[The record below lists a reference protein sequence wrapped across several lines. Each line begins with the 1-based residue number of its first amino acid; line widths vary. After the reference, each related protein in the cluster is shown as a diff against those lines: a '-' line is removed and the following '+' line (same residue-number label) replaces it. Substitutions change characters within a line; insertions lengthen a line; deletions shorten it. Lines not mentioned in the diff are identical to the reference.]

1 MKTLKSAPVIF
12 LMLALCSCG
21 GGFDTGIRRGLTAS
35 KITYEGA
42 MDAVDKKMRMGEVS
56 GKASEI
62 ILGYEEKHR
71 AIHNM
76 TIALTEQYVK
86 MRELGQS
93 EEQLLTLE
101 EQIRGY
107 QTATVLLVA
116 EFVVFLQ
123 EIGVM

>member
-1 MKTLKSAPVIF
+1 MRLKALPLLF
-12 LMLALCSCG
+12 LALSLASCG

-42 MDAVDKKMRMGEVS
+42 MDAVDITDRAGRIDAAAA
-56 GKASEI
+56 GI
-62 ILGYEEKHR
+62 ILGYEERHR
-71 AIHNM
+71 TIHNM
-76 TIALTEQYVK
+76 TIAMTEQYVK

-116 EFVVFLQ
+116 EFIVFLQ